1 LWQNAESTSRSY
13 ARDIYSRITDTA
25 NSITT
30 NVNGQ
35 SREKTFT
42 SQTRYDSLSRPK
54 LYSYP
59 ISGLTLRNEYNGLG
73 FTTKVIE
80 QRSGGDITHWQA
92 NARNA
97 LGQITSMSIG
107 GQIATNVIGQTTTKT
122 YDSIGRVKSISTGT
136 LQAASYEWD
145 LIGNLTRRS
154 DAAAN
159 AVNGGNEYFCHDKLN
174 RVTHA
179 NAGPLNCTNPPS
191 ANFSYDPL
199 GNLTKPGVTV
209 AYQANSNKLLT
220 VNGQTVQYDVGGNI
234 ISDGKRTYTYNPY
247 DIPDSITQTHTTGN
261 NPGTYQSQWGFG
273 PDKQRTYELMLKAPV
288 NGGNYAPIGM
298 TWQPS
303 PGHFELDEEINLN
316 GTWVINEC
324 RHTIGS
330 PEGNI
335 GVVATNCISGN
346 TMSNSIDRYY
356 LKDHLGSNAG
366 TFKQNILESRAS
378 YDVWGNRQVFTLP
391 IDVQTGLPFEH
402 PLGGFDTSN
411 RGYTGHEHLTT
422 FGLIHMNG
430 RIYDP
435 LLGRFMQA
443 DPIIDEPFNLQ
454 SYNRYAYV
462 SNNPLAFTDP
472 TGYSKWNRIRDR
484 VIKPIAMAVIAY
496 YTAGAISGAMVSE
509 ASGAAYAA
517 EIAAGGNAIEAAGV
531 ANAAATA
538 AAPLANAVGGAAAG
552 FAAGG
557 LQGGNLNSALTG
569 AVTGGLGGYLSGG
582 TNFQNPLSQIGNA
595 ASSLVNGQFQDLGR
609 MALRYTLNVQMSR
622 AQAKLAARLGISP
635 AALDVSLMLASI
647 AGNELVG
654 SRFTNKDDEFDL
666 TDKVGFRGYGNRK
679 GTAGYFFDT
688 VDAALAFQGKPT
700 ASLRDFAYSG
710 LTGKPVTGHSLGTLD
725 ASYAV
730 SHGLASRAE
739 LFSVPFGN
747 VGPPSST
754 IRLGNF
760 DPVNGGFLGQIFN
773 WGALSCAIGFNHGYS
788 VYRASGC

>member
-1 LWQNAESTSRSY
+1 VTTVTTA
-13 ARDIYSRITDTA
+13 ITA
-25 NSITT
+25 N
-30 NVNGQ
+30 Q

-73 FTTKVIE
+73 FTTKVVE

-179 NAGPLNCTNPPS
+179 SAGALNCTNPPS

-199 GNLTKPGVTV
+199 GNLTKPSVTV

-234 ISDGKRTYTYNPY
+234 ISDAWLPNPRTYTYNPY

-288 NGGNYAPIGM
+288 NGGNYSPIGM

-346 TMSNSIDRYY
+346 TMSNSTDRYY

-366 TFKQNILESRAS
+366 TFKQNVLESLAT
-378 YDVWGNRQVFTLP
+378 YDVWGMRVESGNAALS
-391 IDVQTGLPFEH
+391 
-402 PLGGFDTSN
+402 GFDTSQ
-411 RGYTGHEHLTT
+411 RGYTGHEHLAM

-435 LLGRFMQA
+435 LLGRFLQA

-472 TGYSKWNRIRDR
+472 TGYSKWTNFRDR
-484 VIKPIAMAVIAY
+484 YGKTVLAVVAAFYIGPAAANWGTFAALDAGIAFD
-496 YTAGAISGAMVSE
+496 
-509 ASGAAYAA
+509 AAYT
-517 EIAAGGNAIEAAGV
+517 IGSV
-531 ANAAATA
+531 
-538 AAPLANAVGGAAAG
+538 VGGAAGG

-557 LQGGNLNSALTG
+557 IQGGNLNSALSGAFSGALFGFAGSEFKPGTFSSYAAHAGAGCASGAASGGGCGAGAAGAVAGKLFTNITVSTLGQTPGAHFAGAVIGGGMGSLAAGGKFETG
-569 AVTGGLGGYLSGG
+569 AYTAAMGYALNYCSTGESCWKQVQEATVGAARKGLENLKDLVVGFIPGSAAVDCAQNGCTGVALAIAAVDIVPGGGKAVSLGGKGLSHIMARHLAGGAESAGKSIFHKADELSRLATEALSVPAVPSGRNFARVVDAGREIGLDRVTGQATSW
-582 TNFQNPLSQIGNA
+582 
-595 ASSLVNGQFQDLGR
+595 
-609 MALRYTLNVQMSR
+609 YTV
-622 AQAKLAARLGISP
+622 I
-635 AALDVSLMLASI
+635 
-647 AGNELVG
+647 
-654 SRFTNKDDEFDL
+654 TNK
-666 TDKVGFRGYGNRK
+666 
-679 GTAGYFFDT
+679 AGDVVT
-688 VDAALAFQGKPT
+688 MHPGK
-700 ASLRDFAYSG
+700 AI
-710 LTGKPVTGHSLGTLD
+710 
-725 ASYAV
+725 
-730 SHGLASRAE
+730 
-739 LFSVPFGN
+739 
-747 VGPPSST
+747 
-754 IRLGNF
+754 IR
-760 DPVNGGFLGQIFN
+760 
-773 WGALSCAIGFNHGYS
+773 
-788 VYRASGC
+788 